1 MATDNKKISDLTSES
16 DEDTSELPVLSEAV
30 AVPAEEE
37 YEADAATQSFES
49 LRMRSKP
56 GTESVAALKSDLRE
70 RDASINQLQYDIE
83 QLRSRWTG
91 LEKELKAREQLT
103 DNVAAELEDHKRKL
117 RDATEQLSKRE
128 RQLADLEA
136 KLHQQESRL
145 TEADTRIEAARNDA
159 ESLESAFADLQA
171 RSAAETKTI
180 ESLRAELSEEK
191 ARRKWA
197 EEAERAF
204 GDKVSLLEEQRSD
217 TLSLVASL
225 QHYIE
230 GRKSRWEKQQAELSS
245 REALLKGLQKNVN
258 RLTREINDVTDRLH
272 KSLAAKE
279 KAEQNLAAAEKD
291 NERFRAEAL
300 ELKRGIAGKEAS
312 LTGMSQEVEKL
323 QDNLQ
328 TTAAALEQAESKAAN
343 VEAKFEQL
351 QSEFL
356 ALRAELSELSEKSA
370 QKDALLRSHE
380 QSVADW
386 NRKFSE
392 TQSQLQ
398 QEQAQTER
406 LQSHIGN
413 LQAQCDQLRRD
424 NSALEQANTTHVTE
438 LDDRHQK
445 IESATS
451 QLEQVT
457 VELNAERDRRQELEG
472 KLHAL
477 ESDAHSLRS
486 RIKELGNAATEAA
499 ALKEANARLAGLTAS
514 NEAQIREIREQL
526 TKTEDYADT
535 LRIKLQNQLADSNAQ
550 TTDHVKLQ
558 EELAAALQRIDMLAA
573 DLEAEKQ
580 KNAELESG
588 FADKQ
593 QQFDEELRKV
603 RFELGEARETLTESE
618 SLNEQLTAD
627 LIDSKGFR
635 QALETRLAEADK
647 TRQAEI
653 NDLSKQL
660 GQLKRHIDDY
670 ERKVSHKDAAI
681 NALLSELATKSVAV
695 EQDSGRAEQKEEDV
709 VQRLSERK
717 APVTEDRSTSGS
729 TTERERV
736 TRLLIGNIDGQE
748 LRFPLFK
755 DRLTVGRTAHND
767 IQIKAQYISRRH
779 AVLVTDDDRTR
790 IVDWG
795 SKNGVFVNGIRVTEK
810 GLRNG
815 DKVTVGTAEFR
826 FEERPKR

>member
-1 MATDNKKISDLTSES
+1 MGTDNKKINDLTSES

-30 AVPAEEE
+30 AAPAEEE

-49 LRMRSKP
+49 LRARSKP

-128 RQLADLEA
+128 RRLADLDA

-145 TEADTRIEAARNDA
+145 TEADTRIETARSDA
-159 ESLESAFADLQA
+159 ESLENAFADLRT
-171 RSAAETKTI
+171 RSAAEAKTI

-204 GDKVSLLEEQRSD
+204 SDKVSLLEKQRSD

-230 GRKSRWEKQQAELSS
+230 GRKSRWEKQQAELLS
-245 REALLKGLQKNVN
+245 REALLKDLQKNVN
-258 RLTREINDVTDRLH
+258 RLTREINDVTDRMH

-279 KAEQNLAAAEKD
+279 SAEQSLASAEKD
-291 NERFRAEAL
+291 NQRFRAEML
-300 ELKRGIAGKEAS
+300 DLKRGIVEKEVS
-312 LTGMSQEVEKL
+312 LTTLSQEVHNL
-323 QDNLQ
+323 QVNLQ
-328 TTAAALEQAESKAAN
+328 TTTAALEQAETKATK
-343 VEAKFEQL
+343 VQSEFDQL
-351 QSEFL
+351 QSESL
-356 ALRAELSELSEKSA
+356 AMRAEFSELAENSTRR
-370 QKDALLRSHE
+370 DALLRSHE
-380 QSVADW
+380 QTLADL
-386 NRKFSE
+386 NSKVSE
-392 TQSQLQ
+392 AQSQLQ
-398 QEQAQTER
+398 QKQAQTEQ
-406 LQSHIGN
+406 LESQIGD
-413 LQAQCDQLRRD
+413 LQAECTQLRHD
-424 NSALEQANTTHVTE
+424 SSALERANTAHVAALDARQQEFVAVTSKLGETAAE
-438 LDDRHQK
+438 L
-445 IESATS
+445 ST
-451 QLEQVT
+451 
-457 VELNAERDRRQELEG
+457 ERDRRQVLEG
-472 KLHAL
+472 KLEAL
-477 ESDAHSLRS
+477 EADAQSLRS
-486 RIKELGNAATEAA
+486 TIRELGDSAREASV
-499 ALKEANARLAGLTAS
+499 LKESNARLAGLTAS

-526 TKTEDYADT
+526 AKTENYADT

-550 TTDHVKLQ
+550 NSDHDKLQ
-558 EELAAALQRIDMLAA
+558 KELAAALERIDRLAA

-580 KNAELESG
+580 TNAVLESG
-588 FADKQ
+588 NAENQ
-593 QQFDEELRKV
+593 QRFEEELRKV
-603 RFELGEARETLTESE
+603 RYELGAAQETLSERE
-618 SLNEQLTAD
+618 SLIEQLTAD

-635 QALETRLAEADK
+635 QALESRLSEADK

-681 NALLSELATKSVAV
+681 NALLSELATKSVVAQPESV
-695 EQDSGRAEQKEEDV
+695 AAEQEAEDV
-709 VQRLSERK
+709 VHRLSERK
-717 APVTEDRSTSGS
+717 AAVPDERSTSS
-729 TTERERV
+729 DKERV

-755 DRLTVGRTAHND
+755 DRLTVGRTTHND

-779 AVLVTDDDRTR
+779 AVLVTDDERTR

-795 SKNGVFVNGIRVTEK
+795 SKNGVYVNGVRVTEK

-815 DKVTVGTAEFR
+815 DRVTVGTAEFR

>member
-1 MATDNKKISDLTSES
+1 MVTDNKKINDLNAES

-30 AVPAEEE
+30 ALPAEEE

-49 LRMRSKP
+49 LRVRIKP

-91 LEKELKAREQLT
+91 LEIELKAREQLT

-128 RQLADLEA
+128 RRLADLEA

-145 TEADTRIEAARNDA
+145 TEADTRIEAAHADA
-159 ESLESAFADLQA
+159 ESLESAFADLQT
-171 RSAAETKTI
+171 RSDAEAKAI

-204 GDKVSLLEEQRSD
+204 GDKVSVLEEQRSNS
-217 TLSLVASL
+217 LSLVASL

-245 REALLKGLQKNVN
+245 REALLKDLQKNVK
-258 RLTREINDVTDRLH
+258 RLTREINSVTDRLH
-272 KSLAAKE
+272 KTLAGRE
-279 KAEQNLAAAEKD
+279 KATQGLAAAEKD
-291 NERFRAEAL
+291 NARFRTEAL
-300 ELKRGIAGKEAS
+300 ELKRGIAEKEVA
-312 LTGMSQEVEKL
+312 LTGLSQQVEKL
-323 QDNLQ
+323 QDSLQ
-328 TTAAALEQAESKAAN
+328 TTAAALEQAEAKSTK
-343 VEAKFEQL
+343 VEAEFAQL
-351 QSEFL
+351 QSEVV
-356 ALRAELSELSEKSA
+356 AMRTELVELGENSA
-370 QKDALLRSHE
+370 QKDALLRAHE
-380 QSVADW
+380 ESVAEL
-386 NRKFSE
+386 NSRVSVA
-392 TQSQLQ
+392 QSQLQ
-398 QEQAQTER
+398 EERAQSGQ
-406 LQSHIGN
+406 LLAQIAD
-413 LQAQCDQLRRD
+413 LQAESEQYRQN
-424 NSALEQANTTHVTE
+424 NSALQQANTTHVATLE
-438 LDDRHQK
+438 ARQQE
-445 IESATS
+445 IVAVTS
-451 QLEQVT
+451 QLEEAVA
-457 VELNAERDRRQELEG
+457 ELNAGRERREELQS
-472 KLHAL
+472 KLQAL
-477 ESDAHSLRS
+477 ESDAQSLRS
-486 RIKELGNAATEAA
+486 TNKELGDVAREAA
-499 ALKEANARLAGLTAS
+499 SLKEANTRLAGLTAS

-526 TKTEDYADT
+526 AKTENYADT
-535 LRIKLQNQLADSNAQ
+535 LRIKLQNQLADASAQ
-550 TTDHVKLQ
+550 TTYSEKLQ
-558 EELAAALQRIDMLAA
+558 KELAAALQRVEGLAA
-573 DLEAEKQ
+573 DLETEKQ
-580 KNAELESG
+580 KNAALESG
-588 FADKQ
+588 IADNQ
-593 QQFDEELRKV
+593 QRFEEELRQV
-603 RFELGEARETLTESE
+603 RFELGEAQETLTESE

-670 ERKVSHKDAAI
+670 ERKVLHKDAAI
-681 NALLSELATKSVAV
+681 NALLSELATKSVV
-695 EQDSGRAEQKEEDV
+695 REPKSGQAEQEASDV
-709 VQRLSERK
+709 VQRLGDRK
-717 APVTEDRSTSGS
+717 APVADDRSTSVS
-729 TTERERV
+729 ISDKERV

-755 DRLTVGRTAHND
+755 DRLTVGRTTHND

-779 AVLVTDDDRTR
+779 AVLVTEDDRTR

-795 SKNGVFVNGIRVTEK
+795 SKNGVFVNGTRVTEK
-810 GLRNG
+810 SLRNG
-815 DKVTVGTAEFR
+815 DRVTVGTAEFR

>member
-30 AVPAEEE
+30 AALPEEE

-49 LRMRSKP
+49 LRARNKP

-103 DNVAAELEDHKRKL
+103 DNVAAELEDHKRRL
-117 RDATEQLSKRE
+117 RDTTEQLRKRE
-128 RQLADLEA
+128 RRLADLEA

-159 ESLESAFADLQA
+159 ESLESAFADLQT
-171 RSAAETKTI
+171 RSAAETKSI
-180 ESLRAELSEEK
+180 ESLRADLSEEK

-204 GDKVSLLEEQRSD
+204 GDKVSLLESQRSD

-245 REALLKGLQKNVN
+245 REALLGDLQKNVN
-258 RLTREINDVTDRLH
+258 RLTRDINDVTDRLH
-272 KSLAAKE
+272 QSLAAKE
-279 KAEQNLAAAEKD
+279 KAEQGLATAEKD
-291 NERFRAEAL
+291 NARYRTEAL
-300 ELKRGIAGKEAS
+300 ELKRGIAGKETS
-312 LTGMSQEVEKL
+312 LTGLSQEVEKL
-323 QDNLQ
+323 QANLQ
-328 TTAAALEQAESKAAN
+328 ITAAALEQAESKAAQ
-343 VEAKFEQL
+343 VQAEFDRL
-351 QSEFL
+351 QSESL
-356 ALRAELSELSEKSA
+356 AMRAELSELAEKSL
-370 QKDALLRSHE
+370 QKDALLRSQE
-380 QSVADW
+380 QNVADL
-386 NRKFSE
+386 NGKVS
-392 TQSQLQ
+392 
-398 QEQAQTER
+398 AA
-406 LQSHIGN
+406 QSH
-413 LQAQCDQLRRD
+413 LQHELAQSKLLESQVGELQTQCEQ
-424 NSALEQANTTHVTE
+424 LEQASSALQQVNTAHEATLHARQLELVAVTSKLDETAAELHIERDCRQQVEDKLQALETEAQTLRSRVTE
-438 LDDRHQK
+438 L
-445 IESATS
+445 
-451 QLEQVT
+451 
-457 VELNAERDRRQELEG
+457 G
-472 KLHAL
+472 
-477 ESDAHSLRS
+477 DAAS
-486 RIKELGNAATEAA
+486 EAS
-499 ALKEANARLAGLTAS
+499 ALKESNARLAGLTAS

-526 TKTEDYADT
+526 AKTENYADT

-550 TTDHVKLQ
+550 TTDHDKLQ
-558 EELAAALQRIDMLAA
+558 KELAVALQRIDTLSGN
-573 DLEAEKQ
+573 LETEKQ
-580 KNAELESG
+580 KNAALETG
-588 FADKQ
+588 IADNQ
-593 QQFDEELRKV
+593 QRVEEELRKA
-603 RFELGEARETLTESE
+603 RFELGEAQETLTESE
-618 SLNEQLTAD
+618 SLNGQLTAD

-681 NALLSELATKSVAV
+681 NALLSELATKSVVV
-695 EQDSGRAEQKEEDV
+695 EPESGQAEHEAEDV
-709 VQRLSERK
+709 VQRLGERK
-717 APVTEDRSTSGS
+717 APVTEDRSTPD
-729 TTERERV
+729 RERV

-755 DRLTVGRTAHND
+755 DRLTVGRTTHND

-779 AVLVTDDDRTR
+779 AVLVTEDDRTR

-795 SKNGVFVNGIRVTEK
+795 SKNGVYVNGIRVTEK
-810 GLRNG
+810 SLRNG
-815 DKVTVGTAEFR
+815 DRVTVGTAEFR

>member
-1 MATDNKKISDLTSES
+1 MATDNKKINDLTSES

-30 AVPAEEE
+30 AAPPEEE

-49 LRMRSKP
+49 LRERIKP

-70 RDASINQLQYDIE
+70 RDASNNQLQYDIE

-91 LEKELKAREQLT
+91 LEKELRAREQLT

-128 RQLADLEA
+128 RRLADLEA

-145 TEADTRIEAARNDA
+145 TEADTCIEAARSDA
-159 ESLESAFADLQA
+159 ESLESAFADLQTRIA
-171 RSAAETKTI
+171 TETKTI

-204 GDKVSLLEEQRSD
+204 GDKVYRLEEQRSD

-230 GRKSRWEKQQAELSS
+230 GRKSRWDQQQAELSS
-245 REALLKGLQKNVN
+245 REALLRDLQKNVN
-258 RLTREINDVTDRLH
+258 RLTRDINDVTDRLH
-272 KSLAAKE
+272 QSLAAKE
-279 KAEQNLAAAEKD
+279 KAEQGLATAEKD
-291 NERFRAEAL
+291 NERFRTEAL
-300 ELKRGIAGKEAS
+300 ELKRGVAEKEAS
-312 LTGMSQEVEKL
+312 LTGLSQEVEKL
-323 QDNLQ
+323 QGNLQ
-328 TTAAALEQAESKAAN
+328 TTVAALEQAESRAAK
-343 VEAKFEQL
+343 VEAEFEQL
-351 QSEFL
+351 QSESI
-356 ALRAELSELSEKSA
+356 AMRAELSELGENSA
-370 QKDALLRSHE
+370 QKDALLRSQE
-380 QSVADW
+380 QSVADL
-386 NRKFSE
+386 NSKVSAA
-392 TQSQLQ
+392 QAQLQ
-398 QEQAQTER
+398 QEQAQTKR
-406 LQSHIGN
+406 LQSQIAD
-413 LQAQCDQLRRD
+413 LQAESEQLKHD
-424 NSALEQANTTHVTE
+424 NSALEKANTTHVAT
-438 LDDRHQK
+438 LDTRQQE
-445 IESATS
+445 IVAVSS
-451 QLEQVT
+451 QLDET
-457 VELNAERDRRQELEG
+457 VAELKTERDQRQVLES
-472 KLHAL
+472 KLQAL
-477 ESDAHSLRS
+477 ESDAQSLRS
-486 RIKELGNAATEAA
+486 TIKDLGDAAREAA
-499 ALKEANARLAGLTAS
+499 ALKEANARLAGLAAS

-526 TKTEDYADT
+526 AKTENYADT
-535 LRIKLQNQLADSNAQ
+535 LRIKLQNQLADASAH
-550 TTDHVKLQ
+550 TTDHEKLQ
-558 EELAAALQRIDMLAA
+558 KELAAALQRSDSLAA

-580 KNAELESG
+580 KNASLESG
-588 FADKQ
+588 MADNQ
-593 QQFDEELRKV
+593 QSFEEELRKV
-603 RFELGEARETLTESE
+603 RFELSEAQETLTESE
-618 SLNEQLTAD
+618 SLNEQLTGD

-681 NALLSELATKSVAV
+681 NALLSELATKSVVV
-695 EQDSGRAEQKEEDV
+695 EPDNGRAEQEADV
-709 VQRLSERK
+709 VQRPGERK
-717 APVTEDRSTSGS
+717 ALVTDDRGTSGS
-729 TTERERV
+729 TSDKERV

-755 DRLTVGRTAHND
+755 DRLTVGRTTHND

-779 AVLVTDDDRTR
+779 AVLVTEDDRTR

-795 SKNGVFVNGIRVTEK
+795 SKNGVYVNGVRVTEK

-815 DKVTVGTAEFR
+815 DRVTVGTAEFR